1 MPNAPKQFRLGP
13 SKQEQAKPTGRRK
26 GSPSSRGYGSR
37 WQRFRAWYFA
47 YPCNV
52 LCGCGCNRPA
62 EELDHLEHVSGKD
75 DERFFDVENVLGLT
89 VACHA
94 RKTAAVDGSF
104 GRGATAEGV
113 KMLAAFKAE
122 AKRRAAEM
130 AR

>member
-1 MPNAPKQFRLGP
+1 MPNAPKQFRPHGQP
-13 SKQEQAKPTGRRK
+13 TKPLATGRRK

-52 LCGCGCNRPA
+52 LCGCGCNQPA
-62 EELDHLEHVSGKD
+62 EELDHLEHVSGKG
-75 DERFFDVENVLGLT
+75 DEKFFDVENVLGLT

-104 GRGATAEGV
+104 GRGEIG
-113 KMLAAFKAE
+113 
-122 AKRRAAEM
+122 RASCRE
-130 AR
+130 RV